1 MVLTLTSCNIVLK
14 FMCSLLSGA
23 TYTMKTNN
31 PSDFT
36 LHFPQQVVN
45 GLAQSWCRKGKKL
58 KMASTALAKEFTK
71 VFPFHL
77 MKDPN

>member
-1 MVLTLTSCNIVLK
+1 
-14 FMCSLLSGA
+14 
-23 TYTMKTNN
+23 MKTNN

-58 KMASTALAKEFTK
+58 KMASTALAKEFAK